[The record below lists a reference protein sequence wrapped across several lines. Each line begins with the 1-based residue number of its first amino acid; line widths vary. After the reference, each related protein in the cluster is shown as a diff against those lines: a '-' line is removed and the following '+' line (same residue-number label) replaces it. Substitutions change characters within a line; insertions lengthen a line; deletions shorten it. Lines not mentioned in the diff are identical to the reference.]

1 MNTHLNIKARR
12 FFSPTFVTLLLGVVA
27 VLVLGG
33 PSIQAQTTTNT
44 TDTTSVDSTANRAPA
59 PVTDPN
65 APVDSSLTIA
75 AKGSFTD
82 PTAGTISV
90 NGSVIIAAKKVVDTT
105 STTAAALVM
114 LDIDLS
120 QLTGTSGSK
129 TTLKTYV
136 TGGNHISEIRP
147 FLASDTIIVSV
158 PYFESTKDALSARTM
173 LVNATLSFDTSTG
186 KLTGATVSIGNNVVT
201 STAVGT
207 TAPVAIQ

>member
-1 MNTHLNIKARR
+1 MNTQLNIKARR

-33 PSIQAQTTTNT
+33 PSIQAQTTTT
-44 TDTTSVDSTANRAPA
+44 ATDSTAVDSTANRAPA

-82 PTAGTISV
+82 PTAGPISV

-136 TGGNHISEIRP
+136 TGGNHASEIRP
-147 FLASDTIIVSV
+147 FQATDTIIVPV
-158 PYFESTKDALSARTM
+158 PYYESTKDVLSARTM
-173 LVNATLSFDTSTG
+173 LVSATLKFDTTTG
-186 KLTGATVSIGNNVVT
+186 KLTGATVSISNNVVT

>member
-1 MNTHLNIKARR
+1 MANEIAVDTAGKLEVVQA
-12 FFSPTFVTLLLGVVA
+12 FEQLSGVALEAIVA
-27 VLVLGG
+27 G
-33 PSIQAQTTTNT
+33 
-44 TDTTSVDSTANRAPA
+44 APCR
-59 PVTDPN
+59 
-65 APVDSSLTIA
+65 I
-75 AKGSFTD
+75 D

-136 TGGNHISEIRP
+136 TGGNHASEIRP

-173 LVNATLSFDTSTG
+173 LVNATLNFDTSTG

>member
-1 MNTHLNIKARR
+1 MNTQLNIKARR

-33 PSIQAQTTTNT
+33 PSIQAQTTTTT
-44 TDTTSVDSTANRAPA
+44 TDTTTVDSTANRA

-136 TGGNHISEIRP
+136 TGGNHASEIRP

-173 LVNATLSFDTSTG
+173 LVNATLNFDTSTG
-186 KLTGATVSIGNNVVT
+186 KLTGATVSVGNNVVT

>member
-1 MNTHLNIKARR
+1 
-12 FFSPTFVTLLLGVVA
+12 
-27 VLVLGG
+27 
-33 PSIQAQTTTNT
+33 
-44 TDTTSVDSTANRAPA
+44 
-59 PVTDPN
+59 
-65 APVDSSLTIA
+65 
-75 AKGSFTD
+75 
-82 PTAGTISV
+82 
-90 NGSVIIAAKKVVDTT
+90 VIIAAKKVVDTT

-136 TGGNHISEIRP
+136 TGGNHASEIRP
-147 FLASDTIIVSV
+147 FLASDTVIVSV

-173 LVNATLSFDTSTG
+173 LVNATLNFDTSTG